1 MRKGFIPLQEVR
13 NKIYLKAKA
22 EPEWRFWGLYTHIC
36 KVETLE
42 KAYYMARKNNGSPGV
57 DGVSFQ
63 DIEEIGVR
71 NYILELL
78 QELLKG
84 EYEPLEYRS
93 LSIPKAN
100 GKERILKIPTIRDRI
115 VQGAMKLI
123 LEPIFET
130 DFQEGS
136 FGFRPGRSAHDAIE
150 RVDKELFK
158 GKTVVI
164 DLDLKGFFDNVK
176 HYILFEKVAKRID
189 DPEIMHLL
197 KLICKKAGKKGI
209 PQGGVLSPLLANIY
223 LNEIDIMLEKAGRV
237 TGKVSYARYADDL
250 VVLVYP
256 GEWVDKVNRRLLEE
270 FEKIEV
276 QLNEE
281 KSKIVNMEKG
291 SFQFLGFEFRMVKA
305 KNGKRRPDY
314 KPNKKARKALLE
326 KLKYQFHIYRSNSLE
341 RLVEAINPIL
351 RGWVNYF
358 RIGNSKKVF
367 SFIRDWVNRKLRR
380 HMMRKK
386 QKKGFG
392 WKRWSKEELLKIT
405 GIYNDYRL
413 RYLRQKALP
422 AR

>member
-1 MRKGFIPLQEVR
+1 
-13 NKIYLKAKA
+13 
-22 EPEWRFWGLYTHIC
+22 
-36 KVETLE
+36 
-42 KAYYMARKNNGSPGV
+42 
-57 DGVSFQ
+57 
-63 DIEEIGVR
+63 
-71 NYILELL
+71 
-78 QELLKG
+78 
-84 EYEPLEYRS
+84 
-93 LSIPKAN
+93 
-100 GKERILKIPTIRDRI
+100 
-115 VQGAMKLI
+115 
-123 LEPIFET
+123 
-130 DFQEGS
+130 
-136 FGFRPGRSAHDAIE
+136 
-150 RVDKELFK
+150 
-158 GKTVVI
+158 
-164 DLDLKGFFDNVK
+164 
-176 HYILFEKVAKRID
+176 
-189 DPEIMHLL
+189 
-197 KLICKKAGKKGI
+197 
-209 PQGGVLSPLLANIY
+209 NIY

-250 VVLVYP
+250 VALVYP

-276 QLNEE
+276 QINEE
-281 KSKIVNMEKG
+281 KSKIVDMEKG
-291 SFQFLGFEFRMVKA
+291 SFQFLGFEFSMVKA

-314 KPNKKARKALLE
+314 RPNKKARKALLE
-326 KLKYQFHIYRSNSLE
+326 KLKYQFLIYRSNSLE

>member
-1 MRKGFIPLQEVR
+1 M
-13 NKIYLKAKA
+13 
-22 EPEWRFWGLYTHIC
+22 
-36 KVETLE
+36 
-42 KAYYMARKNNGSPGV
+42 
-57 DGVSFQ
+57 
-63 DIEEIGVR
+63 
-71 NYILELL
+71 
-78 QELLKG
+78 
-84 EYEPLEYRS
+84 
-93 LSIPKAN
+93 
-100 GKERILKIPTIRDRI
+100 
-115 VQGAMKLI
+115 
-123 LEPIFET
+123 
-130 DFQEGS
+130 
-136 FGFRPGRSAHDAIE
+136 
-150 RVDKELFK
+150 
-158 GKTVVI
+158 I

-341 RLVEAINPIL
+341 RLVCQHQLEMWKNI
-351 RGWVNYF
+351 
-358 RIGNSKKVF
+358 
-367 SFIRDWVNRKLRR
+367 NRKYGKASTIFVKSMTKRTNQLCTN
-380 HMMRKK
+380 KT
-386 QKKGFG
+386 GFLFL
-392 WKRWSKEELLKIT
+392 SKPVTLSAYVDNGT
-405 GIYNDYRL
+405 VM
-413 RYLRQKALP
+413 Q
-422 AR
+422 

>member
-1 MRKGFIPLQEVR
+1 MIKGFVSLQEVR
-13 NKIYLKAKA
+13 NKIYRKAKA

-42 KAYYMARKNNGSPGV
+42 RAYYMARKNNGSPGV

-63 DIEEIGVR
+63 EIEEIGVR

-84 EYEPLEYRS
+84 EYEPLKYRS
-93 LSIPKAN
+93 VSIPKAN
-100 GKERILKIPTIRDRI
+100 GKERILKIPAIRDRI
-115 VQGAMKLI
+115 VQGALKLI

-136 FGFRPGRSAHDAIE
+136 FGFRPRRSAHKAIR
-150 RVDKELFK
+150 RVDKELFR

-164 DLDLKGFFDNVK
+164 DLDLKGFFDNVR
-176 HYILFEKVAKRID
+176 HHILFEKVAKRVN
-189 DPEIMHLL
+189 DPEVMHLL
-197 KLICKKAGKKGI
+197 KLICKTNGEKGI

-223 LNEIDIMLEKAGRV
+223 LNEIDKMLEKAGRV
-237 TGKVSYARYADDL
+237 TGSVSYARYADDL

-291 SFQFLGFEFRMVKA
+291 SFQFLGFEFSMVKA
-305 KNGKRRPDY
+305 KNGKCRPNY
-314 KPNKKARKALLE
+314 KPNKKARKTLLE
-326 KLKYQFHIYRSNSLE
+326 KLKYQFKVYRSSSLE
-341 RLVEAINPIL
+341 RLVAAINPIL

-358 RIGNSKKVF
+358 RVGNSEKVF
-367 SFIRDWVNRKLRR
+367 RFIRDWVNKKLRR

-392 WKRWSKEELLKIT
+392 WKRWSKEELIKIT
-405 GIYNDYRL
+405 GIYNDYKIRF
-413 RYLRQKALP
+413 LRQKALP